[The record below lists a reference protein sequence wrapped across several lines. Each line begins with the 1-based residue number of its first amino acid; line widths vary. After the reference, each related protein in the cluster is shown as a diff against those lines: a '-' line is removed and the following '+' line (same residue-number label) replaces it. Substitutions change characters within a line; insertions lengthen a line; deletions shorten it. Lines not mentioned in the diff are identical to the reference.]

1 MAANIRLPNVNRVL
15 LVGRVTQDTNLI
27 FSDKGM
33 PYCNF
38 TLACNNNY
46 KNKNTGEW
54 VKNTAFINV
63 GLRGPVAER
72 LCDNLKKGVPVFV
85 EGYITSYKKE
95 VGGVNLTK
103 MIVRALR
110 AQILEYKQSTEVE
123 YGVETKTETPIETE
137 SNETKEDDLPPVTE
151 GDELPF

>member
-1 MAANIRLPNVNRVL
+1 MATNIRLPNINRVF

-33 PYCNF
+33 PFCNF

-72 LCDNLKKGVPVFV
+72 LCDNLKKGVPVFI
-85 EGYITSYKKE
+85 EGSITSYKKE
-95 VGGVNLTK
+95 VGGVNMTK
-103 MIVRALR
+103 MVVRALR

-123 YGVETKTETPIETE
+123 YGSDTKREIPIETE
-137 SNETKEDDLPPVTE
+137 GNEAKENDLPPVTE
-151 GDELPF
+151 VDELPF